1 MTGEAVMTAVVGAIT
16 LGLMGWA
23 VWALFFR

>member
-1 MTGEAVMTAVVGAIT
+1 MTGEAVMAAVVGAIT
-16 LGLMGWA
+16 FGLMGWA